1 MAKKIMMDNEY
12 DKEIA
17 EAIKRGKQ
25 LDKELGKGNGK
36 KKATPASGTAK
47 KKVKRK

>member
-1 MAKKIMMDNEY
+1 MAKKITMDKGY

-17 EAIKRGKQ
+17 DAIKRGKK
-25 LDKELGKGNGK
+25 LDKELGKK
-36 KKATPASGTAK
+36 STGTK

>member
-1 MAKKIMMDNEY
+1 MAKKILMDDGY

-17 EAIKRGKQ
+17 DAIKRGKQ
-25 LDKELGKGNGK
+25 IDKELGKG
-36 KKATPASGTAK
+36 KKAATTK

>member
-25 LDKELGKGNGK
+25 LDKELGKTNGK
-36 KKATPASGTAK
+36 KKPASGTPK

>member
-1 MAKKIMMDNEY
+1 MAKKIMMDKGY

-17 EAIKRGKQ
+17 DAIKRGKK
-25 LDKELGKGNGK
+25 LDKELAKEK
-36 KKATPASGTAK
+36 KDQPAK

>member
-1 MAKKIMMDNEY
+1 MAKKINMDKGY

-17 EAIKRGKQ
+17 DAIKRGKQ
-25 LDKELGKGNGK
+25 IDKELAKSK
-36 KKATPASGTAK
+36 KTTK

>member
-1 MAKKIMMDNEY
+1 MAKKITMDTGY

-17 EAIKRGKQ
+17 DAIKRGKK
-25 LDKELGKGNGK
+25 LDKELAKANGK
-36 KKATPASGTAK
+36 KSTAK